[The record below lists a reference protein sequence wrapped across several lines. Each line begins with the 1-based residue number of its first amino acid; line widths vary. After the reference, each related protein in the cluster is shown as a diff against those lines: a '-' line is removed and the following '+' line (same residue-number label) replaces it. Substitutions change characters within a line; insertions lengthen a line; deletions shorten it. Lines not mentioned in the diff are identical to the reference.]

1 MSLNRM
7 TMPSEFQDRIS
18 EVVLR
23 QPEPE
28 YFGARV
34 LFMASA
40 QAEVQRTGVKYAGP
54 GRAEGIGEMGAAY
67 PGLMDMALVL
77 NDKVR
82 GEAIVVSD
90 ELAKGKSGTTILFNR
105 PRFTNTTYTRA
116 SRLLLQGAP
125 VSTTAIDVAGEQV
138 SLTIEE
144 IAGPYDT
151 GNSRVA
157 PYAIDRFDA
166 EHSAHRMAETVGMH
180 LQRDR
185 MRYVDSRISTML
197 QAVTGTKIFPSDPS
211 FGQTVVATAFA
222 GSTGGMRTLDFDTV
236 VRGEQKLVEASI
248 PKFSNGTYW
257 FVVDALGAQ
266 QLRNDP
272 SVQKQAVF
280 DPGLNPLRN
289 SFIARIGNVE
299 VYQSTTLPT
308 DTTTVSGDTIHTGCM
323 FGPGMIGYASG
334 GPVMVDMSSD
344 DDFNRSV
351 KVIWHVYEALDFLD
365 SSFGVPIYWD

>member
-7 TMPSEFQDRIS
+7 TLPSEFQDRIS

-40 QAEVQRTGVKYAGP
+40 QAELRRTGVKFSGP
-54 GRAEGIGEMGAAY
+54 GRAEGIGDLGAMY
-67 PGLMDMALVL
+67 PGLMDMQLVL
-77 NDKVR
+77 NDTVR
-82 GEAIVVSD
+82 GEAITVSD
-90 ELAKGKSGTTILFNR
+90 ELAKGKPGTSILFNR

-116 SRLLLQGAP
+116 SRVLMQGAP

-144 IAGPYDT
+144 VGGPYDT
-151 GNSRVA
+151 ANSRVA

-166 EHSAHRMAETVGMH
+166 EHSAHRMAEIVGMH

-185 MRYVDSRISTML
+185 TRYVDARFSTML

-211 FGQTVVATAFA
+211 FAQTVVATAFA
-222 GSTGGMRTLDFDTV
+222 GSTGGMRTLDFDTIT
-236 VRGEQKLVEASI
+236 RGEQKLTEASI
-248 PKFSNGTYW
+248 PKFSNGCYW
-257 FVVDALGAQ
+257 FVVDSLGKQ
-266 QLRNDP
+266 QLRNDAAF
-272 SVQKQAVF
+272 QKQAVF
-280 DPGLNPLRN
+280 SPGLNPLQN
-289 SFIARIGNVE
+289 SFIARVGNVE
-299 VYQSTTLPT
+299 IYESTTLAT

-323 FGPGMIGYASG
+323 FGPGMIGYVNG
-334 GPVMVDMSSD
+334 GPVTIDPSSD

-351 KVIWHVYEALDFLD
+351 KVIWHVYEAFDFLD
-365 SSFGVPIYWD
+365 ASFGVPIYWD